1 MTDTLRRP
9 LATGALATLA
19 ALAALAPPA
28 LAVPTVPATP
38 AADAEEAPPLD
49 TAALATRHHQLKL
62 HQAVALTTLGVM
74 AVTAGLGYASSRGL
88 LPVSVREPHIAAA
101 GLSTG
106 LYLATATLAL
116 TTPPSP
122 LGGEAAAWDTVGLHR
137 NLGWLHM
144 AGMAGTV
151 GLGLANILGPGNMTT
166 PHGLAG
172 YATLGLMA
180 TSAAIVAFGE

>member
-1 MTDTLRRP
+1 MTDPHRRP
-9 LATGALATLA
+9 LATGLAVLA
-19 ALAALAPPA
+19 ALVLVAPPA
-28 LAVPTVPATP
+28 LAAPTDP
-38 AADAEEAPPLD
+38 AAVVEDEPPLD
-49 TAALATRHHQLKL
+49 TAALATRHHQLQL
-62 HQAVALTTLGVM
+62 HQALGLTTLGVM
-74 AVTAGLGYASSRGL
+74 AATAGLGYASSQGL
-88 LPVSVREPHIAAA
+88 LPISVREPHIAAA

-151 GLGLANILGPGNMTT
+151 GLGLANILGPGTMTT
-166 PHGLAG
+166 PHGLAS